1 MFSKLL
7 VANRGEIALRIIRA
21 CRELEIA
28 TVAVYS
34 KADKDSLH
42 VELADEAVC
51 IGPNPSAQSYL
62 NMASIIMAAKATG
75 AEAIHPGYGF
85 LAENAEFASKCIE
98 EGLTFVGPSPEA
110 INLMGAKAVARDTV
124 SAAGVPVVPGSNGL
138 VNSLEEAIEVAR
150 QIGYPVMIK
159 AAAGGGG
166 KGMRVAYNEE
176 ELKKGYQTA
185 RGEAGAAFGNSDVYL
200 EKFIRQPR
208 HVEVQI
214 LGDSFGNV
222 FSLGERDCSLQRRNQ
237 KLLEESPSPAVNP
250 ELRLHMGN
258 SAVKAAMAA
267 NYFSAGTVEFLLDT
281 EGNFYFMEM
290 NTRIQVEHPVTE
302 MVTGTDLIKEQIKIA
317 AGEPLTLSQDDVRV
331 RGWSMECRINAED
344 PENDFRP
351 CPGTITRFHA
361 PGGNGVRV
369 DSAVYSGYYIP
380 PFYDSLIAKLV
391 VWAPSRDEAIQ
402 RMKRALL
409 EMKIEGIST
418 TIPFHLKVLDNPF
431 FRKGQVYTDFIQTRM
446 LEHS

>member
-138 VNSLEEAIEVAR
+138 VNSLEEAIEIAR

-222 FSLGERDCSLQRRNQ
+222 ISLGERDCSLQRRNQ

-317 AGEPLTLSQDDVRV
+317 AGEPLTLSQDDVQV